1 MATLTFHVPYD
12 MQYLDLGDPYDAW
25 DAILSSSQVTLY
37 WDTSYQDKTVF
48 QGSFRISGDDVSS
61 GTITRIEDYVGG
73 VKQVTA
79 TGLSCSVSTYKYYAS
94 RSDGAG
100 FLQDI
105 LKYND
110 SIVGSSGTDVISTFA
125 GNDTVLGGAGNDQLY
140 GFAGNDILN
149 GGSGADTMVGGAGN
163 DVYHVDSSGD
173 RVYETT
179 GTVDAGGLDTVYSYR
194 SSWSLGAYIENAR
207 IQSTGTASLTGNT
220 LNNVIYAGTG
230 SNAINGGSGTDTV
243 SYAYGVNGT
252 TGARVNLALTTAQ
265 ATGGSGSDKLLSIEK
280 LIGSKY
286 NDTFTGNSL
295 ANSLTG
301 GAGNDLLKG
310 ASGNDIL
317 NGGTGNDV
325 LTGGSGRDQLTG
337 GSGADRFDFNSAAES
352 GLSSTV
358 RDVISDFVR
367 GVDKIDLST
376 IDASTSV
383 AGNQAF
389 RSVIASAS
397 TFSAAGQL
405 QLKSGI
411 LYGNV
416 DADAQAEFA
425 IALTGISAL
434 STSDF
439 IL

>member
-1 MATLTFHVPYD
+1 MRLP
-12 MQYLDLGDPYDAW
+12 
-25 DAILSSSQVTLY
+25 
-37 WDTSYQDKTVF
+37 
-48 QGSFRISGDDVSS
+48 
-61 GTITRIEDYVGG
+61 
-73 VKQVTA
+73 
-79 TGLSCSVSTYKYYAS
+79 C
-94 RSDGAG
+94 
-100 FLQDI
+100 
-105 LKYND
+105 
-110 SIVGSSGTDVISTFA
+110 
-125 GNDTVLGGAGNDQLY
+125 AGNDQLY

-265 ATGGSGSDKLLSIEK
+265 ATGGSGSDNLLSIEK

-310 ASGNDIL
+310 ASGNDVL